1 MPNKP
6 ATRPKS
12 ATQRK
17 PATPRKPARKPSV
30 AAPDVADLA
39 ARIAALESAL
49 RAPPATAATARAA
62 QPRLNAETYWIL
74 DRLAQSPA
82 KGGEVAYAG
91 AVTTPTGEQYLWQR
105 HAEAG
110 KVFAQDW
117 TGLSQVLAALGHP
130 VRLKLLQRL
139 LSGQTT
145 KAELER
151 IEGLGTTGQLY
162 HHLKTL
168 QDAGWV
174 RSLER
179 GTYGVPGERVV
190 PLLAMLV
197 AASG

>member
-1 MPNKP
+1 MPTKRTP
-6 ATRPKS
+6 R
-12 ATQRK
+12 RK
-17 PATPRKPARKPSV
+17 PAATAT
-30 AAPDVADLA
+30 PDVSALA
-39 ARIAALESAL
+39 ARVAALETAL
-49 RAPPATAATARAA
+49 RASPPSARTLA
-62 QPRLNAETYWIL
+62 PRLDAGTYWIL
-74 DRLAQSPA
+74 DRLTESSA
-82 KGGEVAYAG
+82 KGGEIAYAG

-105 HAEAG
+105 QAEAG
-110 KVFAQDW
+110 RVFAQDW
-117 TGLSQVLAALGHP
+117 TALSHVLAALGHP
-130 VRLKLLQRL
+130 VRLKLLQHL

-162 HHLKTL
+162 HHLKAL